1 MAFDQFKVGRPRAA
15 RPRSAPIVRTTR
27 SILQNGSCIG
37 VLPNVPCR
45 NVAANRCALS
55 SLFATYVAFA
65 SSVEELLYILFNFC
79 GGLWGVKVHRS
90 FGDFGA
96 GMLKFNLFR
105 TTVLHRQMDQSL
117 QAGAAE

>member
-1 MAFDQFKVGRPRAA
+1 M
-15 RPRSAPIVRTTR
+15 
-27 SILQNGSCIG
+27 IL
-37 VLPNVPCR
+37 
-45 NVAANRCALS
+45 
-55 SLFATYVAFA
+55 
-65 SSVEELLYILFNFC
+65 NFC
-79 GGLWGVKVHRS
+79 GDLRGVKVHKL

>member
-1 MAFDQFKVGRPRAA
+1 MNF
-15 RPRSAPIVRTTR
+15 
-27 SILQNGSCIG
+27 
-37 VLPNVPCR
+37 
-45 NVAANRCALS
+45 AANRCALS

-65 SSVEELLYILFNFC
+65 SSVGRITVDAIHFFGDLR
-79 GGLWGVKVHRS
+79 GVKVHKL

-117 QAGAAE
+117 QAGTVE

>member
-1 MAFDQFKVGRPRAA
+1 M
-15 RPRSAPIVRTTR
+15 
-27 SILQNGSCIG
+27 
-37 VLPNVPCR
+37 
-45 NVAANRCALS
+45 
-55 SLFATYVAFA
+55 
-65 SSVEELLYILFNFC
+65 LFNFSGDRRC
-79 GGLWGVKVHRS
+79 VKVHKL